1 MDRPKQGEFN
11 PWYNRY
17 IDLVPGG
24 EYLTLLR
31 ENSGNTI
38 KFFENFPVVKHD
50 FRYAEDKWSIKEILQ
65 HLIDTERVMV
75 YRALV
80 AARGD
85 KTTILHN
92 YDENHYAA
100 NADVSDRSMSDLLD
114 EFRSLRSSTEKFFEN
129 INTQQSELKAKM
141 LTEAVHHPI
150 TARAIG
156 YIIIGH
162 INHHIN
168 TIKERYLAG

>member
-100 NADVSDRSMSDLLD
+100 NADVSDRSMSCWMN
-114 EFRSLRSSTEKFFEN
+114 SG
-129 INTQQSELKAKM
+129 A
-141 LTEAVHHPI
+141 
-150 TARAIG
+150 
-156 YIIIGH
+156 
-162 INHHIN
+162 
-168 TIKERYLAG
+168 

>member
-1 MDRPKQGEFN
+1 MKRPIPGEYN
-11 PWYNRY
+11 PWYSRY
-17 IDLVPGG
+17 IELVPDGD
-24 EYLTLLR
+24 YNSMLR
-31 ENSGNTI
+31 ENSKNTI
-38 KFFENFPVVKHD
+38 EFFEGIPDVKQD
-50 FRYAEDKWSIKEILQ
+50 FRYAEGKWSIKDILQ

-80 AARGD
+80 AARAD
-85 KTTILHN
+85 KSTILHN

-100 NADVSDRSMSDLLD
+100 NADVSNRSLD
-114 EFRSLRSSTEKFFEN
+114 EMLQEFRSLRASTEEFFRN
-129 INTQQSELKAKM
+129 ITESQSELRARM
-141 LTEAVHHPI
+141 LTDAVHHPI

-168 TIKERYLAG
+168 TIKERYLGG